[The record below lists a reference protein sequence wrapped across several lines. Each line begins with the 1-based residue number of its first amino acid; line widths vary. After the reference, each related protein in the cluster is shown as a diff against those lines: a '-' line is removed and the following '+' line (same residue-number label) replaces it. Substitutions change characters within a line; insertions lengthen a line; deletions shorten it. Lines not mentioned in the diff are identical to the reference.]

1 MFRNFEID
9 PINNILNE
17 VISVAKEL
25 YGYKLKEIV
34 LYGSYAKDEQDEE
47 SDIDIMLLIDMN
59 DEELRNYDKSLNAAI
74 SDIGYKY
81 MKVISVIDMN
91 YKKFNN
97 WANVV
102 PFYKNVVNEGVMLY
116 GYKNNNSFTI

>member
-1 MFRNFEID
+1 M
-9 PINNILNE
+9 PLNGESDLIKTVLSE
-17 VISVAKEL
+17 VTSAMKEL
-25 YGYKLKEIV
+25 YGSKLKEIV

-59 DEELRNYDKSLNAAI
+59 DEELKSYDKKLNSII

-81 MKVISVIDMN
+81 MKVISVIDMS

-97 WANVV
+97 WVNVV
-102 PFYKNVVNEGVMLY
+102 PFYKNVVNEGVVLY
-116 GYKNNNSFTI
+116 G

>member
-1 MFRNFEID
+1 MFGNVESDLIKTV
-9 PINNILNE
+9 LSE
-17 VISVAKEL
+17 VTSAMKEL
-25 YGYKLKEIV
+25 YGSKLKEIV

-59 DEELRNYDKSLNAAI
+59 DEELKSYDKKLNSII

-81 MKVISVIDMN
+81 MKVISVIDMS

-102 PFYKNVVNEGVMLY
+102 PFYKNVANEGVVLY
-116 GYKNNNSFTI
+116 G

>member
-1 MFRNFEID
+1 MAG
-9 PINNILNE
+9 NNETDITKIILSE
-17 VISVAKEL
+17 VIAKMKEI
-25 YGYKLKEIV
+25 YGSKLKEIL

-59 DEELRNYDKSLNAAI
+59 DENLKSYDKRLNDVV

-81 MKVISVIDMN
+81 MKVISVIDMS
-91 YKKFNN
+91 YRKFND

-102 PFYKNVVNEGVMLY
+102 PFYKNVVNEGVVLY
-116 GYKNNNSFTI
+116 G